1 MLKQNKLAIAVAM
14 TLGATMGGVSLAQA
28 TSSSNVLFFPHVAG
42 GGTIASIVTVVNES
56 PYAKGDYSNGL
67 IHLRLWS
74 KPWTSAAS
82 NIATCGE
89 VNEYPATSYNDIVT
103 FDLFNGG
110 LGGVATAFGNDKG
123 IMFENNLTTER
134 VDYSST
140 ATYAIGD
147 TLSLPRRGFLLVDNL
162 TSGDAKGDLAG
173 EMFIF
178 DFGTGASWGYLPYG
192 GEDFKFY
199 GEAGNEVIQ
208 GLMPIMP
215 FDEVSTNLMV
225 TPVGESKQDDGK
237 IVTRV
242 SPRQDDSEGFD
253 EVTGG
258 YPKGVIG
265 MYDRDEGA
273 VSTSIKADVV
283 CVGKVNMADLLFG
296 GVDLVPARYTDGGW
310 TYITTEGPS
319 ILETLFAGTNAT
331 DAAVVYK
338 LEYNTGNTFNG
349 VSVNGVF
356 NNAYELDGGWHQ
368 HPGHYNDAK

>member
-28 TSSSNVLFFPHVAG
+28 TSFSNVLFFPHVAG
-42 GGTIASIVTVVNES
+42 GGTIASIVTVVNEAS
-56 PYAKGDYSNGL
+56 YAKGDYSNGL

-82 NIATCGE
+82 NTATCGE
-89 VNEYPATSYNDIVT
+89 VNEYPATSYNDVVT

-147 TLSLPRRGFLLVDNL
+147 TLSLPRRGFLLVDSK
-162 TSGDAKGDLAG
+162 TSGESGPDLAG

-178 DFGTGASWGYLPYG
+178 DFGNGASWGYLPYG
-192 GEDFKFY
+192 GEDFNFY
-199 GEAGNEVIQ
+199 GEAGNEAFQ

-225 TPVGESKQDDGK
+225 TPVGETKQDDGK

-242 SPRQDDSEGFD
+242 VPRQDYS
-253 EVTGG
+253 
-258 YPKGVIG
+258 VIG

-356 NNAYELDGGWHQ
+356 NNAYELDGQWHQ
-368 HPGHYNDAK
+368 LRAQHNYNNAK

>member
-14 TLGATMGGVSLAQA
+14 TLGATLGGVSMAQA
-28 TSSSNVLFFPHVAG
+28 TNSTANTLFFPHVAG
-42 GGTIASIVTVVNES
+42 GGSVASIVTVVNEAPDS
-56 PYAKGDYSNGL
+56 VGDYTNGL

-82 NIATCGE
+82 NTATCAE

-110 LGGVATAFGNDKG
+110 LGGIATAFGNDKG
-123 IMFENNLTTER
+123 VMFENNLTTTR
-134 VDYSST
+134 VDYSTT

-162 TSGDAKGDLAG
+162 TSGDAKGSLAG

-178 DFGTGASWGYLPYG
+178 EFGSGASWGYLPYG
-192 GEDFKFY
+192 GDDFEFY
-199 GEAGNEVIQ
+199 GQAGNEGFQ

-215 FDEVSTNLMV
+215 FDEVSTNLMI
-225 TPVGESKQDDGK
+225 TPVGNPDRVGTGFASNQSNGK
-237 IVTRV
+237 IATKVA
-242 SPRQDDSEGFD
+242 PYQ
-253 EVTGG
+253 G
-258 YPKGVIG
+258 YGYQGYSSLG

-296 GVDLVPARYTDGGW
+296 GLDLVPARYTDGGW
-310 TYITTEGPS
+310 TYIVTEDPELLAS
-319 ILETLFAGTNAT
+319 LISGTKPT

-338 LEYNTGNTFNG
+338 LEYNTGSTFNG
-349 VSVNGVF
+349 VEVEGVF
-356 NNAYELDGGWHQ
+356 NNAYEMDAQWHQ
-368 HPGHYNDAK
+368 HVGVDKD